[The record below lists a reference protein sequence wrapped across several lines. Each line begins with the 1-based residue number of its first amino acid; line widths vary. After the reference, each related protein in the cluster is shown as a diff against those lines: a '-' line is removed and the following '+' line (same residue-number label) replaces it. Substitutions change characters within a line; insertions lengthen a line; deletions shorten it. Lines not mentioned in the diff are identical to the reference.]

1 MNTRDLSDKQRIWLE
16 HIEACVAGGGSMK
29 AYAEAHGLDLQS
41 FYLWKGRLK
50 KLGFVDVV
58 SDAERRKTGV
68 AAVGPAALVQVA
80 ISTTSDRRAAAR
92 MRIELAG
99 GISIEAPQDINA
111 DVLCDLVR
119 HAIDVYR
126 R

>member
-16 HIEACVAGGGSMK
+16 HVEACVAGGGSMK
-29 AYAEAHGLDLQS
+29 AYAEAHELDLQS

-50 KLGFVDVV
+50 KLGLVDVV
-58 SDAERRKTGV
+58 SDAERRVTG
-68 AAVGPAALVQVA
+68 AAAIVPVA

-92 MRIELAG
+92 MRIELAS
-99 GISIEAPQDINA
+99 GIRIEAPQDVDV
-111 DVLCDLVR
+111 DVLCDLLR
-119 HAIDVYR
+119 HAIDVCR